1 MTVYIMY
8 LPLIQ
13 AERARTEEQ
22 LQHTNAELDQQI
34 ADLQHEKNLVC
45 VIMST

>member
-1 MTVYIMY
+1 MKYMASILKLIL

-22 LQHTNAELDQQI
+22 LQHTNAQLLQRT
-34 ADLQHEKNLVC
+34 ADLQQEQV
-45 VIMST
+45 V

>member
-1 MTVYIMY
+1 MVYY

-13 AERARTEEQ
+13 AERARIEEQ
-22 LQHTNAELDQQI
+22 LQHTNAELHQQT
-34 ADLQHEKNLVC
+34 ADLRHEKDLVC